1 MFASPTDIQTDSFLA
16 TSVNVER
23 VFSKGHILLS
33 HLRSQLSVQS
43 TRVLMCVG
51 KWSSMGFVKDR
62 DILAAAALLEVVG
75 EEEELGHDWDVIVLD
90 T

>member
-1 MFASPTDIQTDSFLA
+1 
-16 TSVNVER
+16 
-23 VFSKGHILLS
+23 
-33 HLRSQLSVQS
+33 
-43 TRVLMCVG
+43 
-51 KWSSMGFVKDR
+51 MGFVKDR